1 MKVIFKLI
9 MFVWRPFFECYRMTE
24 NSLKTI
30 YANEKCE
37 TYLKEMKK
45 D

>member
-9 MFVWRPFFECYRMTE
+9 MFVCRSFCDCYRMTE
-24 NSLKTI
+24 HRLNTI
-30 YANEKCE
+30 YSNEKCE
-37 TYLKEMKK
+37 LYLKEMKN

>member
-9 MFVWRPFFECYRMTE
+9 MFVCRSFFDCYRM
-24 NSLKTI
+24 NII

-37 TYLKEMKK
+37 LYLKEMKN

>member
-24 NSLKTI
+24 HRLNTI
-30 YANEKCE
+30 DANEKCE
-37 TYLKEMKK
+37 LYLKEMKN

>member
-9 MFVWRPFFECYRMTE
+9 MFVCRSFFDCYRMTE
-24 NSLKTI
+24 QRLNTI
-30 YANEKCE
+30 YTNEKCE
-37 TYLKEMKK
+37 LYLKEMKN